1 MEFAV
6 GQDIVLKGF
15 IQRCQQPRSG
25 DPPFDGA
32 RRSRGLN
39 DAIAPTAGML
49 FTDCPGNPEG
59 AAHQLQLFGGI
70 LTQVTQRTTAL
81 RATRLSRQQPLLI
94 PWE

>member
-1 MEFAV
+1 
-6 GQDIVLKGF
+6 
-15 IQRCQQPRSG
+15 
-25 DPPFDGA
+25 
-32 RRSRGLN
+32 
-39 DAIAPTAGML
+39 ML
-49 FTDCPGNPEG
+49 FTDCPDNPEG